1 MSANKLRALV
11 IVFVAC
17 CALAA
22 WGCRRCAPEKRRE
35 WMLQKLTRDLELTE
49 SQQGQ
54 LDQHKTELLVKA
66 REVWAAH
73 PNTFDELGLQ
83 LRKDTFDQGRIQD
96 IMSQNAARRQELS
109 ALLIASLAEFHRT
122 LSPAQR
128 TILANKI
135 EKMNR
140 WRKHHWRSG

>member
-1 MSANKLRALV
+1 MSVNKMRGLM
-11 IVFVAC
+11 IVFVVF
-17 CALAA
+17 CAPTA
-22 WGCRRCAPEKRRE
+22 WGCRHYSPDKRMDG
-35 WMLQKLTRDLELTE
+35 MLQRLTRDLELTE
-49 SQQGQ
+49 AQQRQ
-54 LDQHKTELLVKA
+54 FDQYKTELLIKA

-73 PNTFDELGLQ
+73 LNTFDELGLQ
-83 LRKDTFDQGRIQD
+83 LRKDTFDQGRIRD

-109 ALLIASLAEFHRT
+109 ALFIARLAEFHRM